1 MNIRQLPDGAI
12 EEDSRP
18 DRHVD
23 QEAAFSYERSNIE
36 QRFIDECERK
46 AEESGETHF
55 LFDTKLSR
63 FVKRKNILSKEDKRE
78 SDLSEI
84 LEIDA
89 YYIGTEA
96 DFSMMPSRFSYY
108 DTETKLKD
116 RYEKYSL
123 VVEFIKSLGFVPS
136 EFNLGPEMEQA
147 YILETREGEETE
159 KFVIRLQ
166 PNLFLKLMFQNE
178 GFETIYSG
186 FFSIRKIFEA
196 MQDSA
201 SLSKNTI
208 RESTIKNILS

>member
-1 MNIRQLPDGAI
+1 MNIKQLPDGAI
-12 EEDSRP
+12 EDDRRP
-18 DRHVD
+18 DVHVE

-36 QRFIDECERK
+36 QHFIDECERK

-63 FVKRKNILSKEDKRE
+63 FVKRKNLSKEDKRE

-89 YYIGTEA
+89 YYIGTET

-108 DTETKLKD
+108 DTETKLSD

-208 RESTIKNILS
+208 RESKIKNILS